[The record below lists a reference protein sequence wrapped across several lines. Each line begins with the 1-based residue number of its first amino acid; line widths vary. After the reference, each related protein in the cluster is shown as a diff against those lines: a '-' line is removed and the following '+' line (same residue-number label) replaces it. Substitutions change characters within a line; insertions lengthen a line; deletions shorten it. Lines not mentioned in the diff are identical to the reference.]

1 MNLIVTT
8 FFNFPETLA
17 PLLLRSPACNFHT
30 ELITLGNSI
39 RSDDILL
46 NNWTSFLYVRSSKWL
61 CNSGAWQ
68 SHFSR
73 GAWNLINWYWRVP
86 TAGRPR
92 IALHNS
98 NCGCGVT
105 AARCGAA
112 LLSADGSVQQVLQP
126 CAENEFISVKMSRV
140 WRRSYPDPA
149 GPRPAGCSPSAGEET
164 KRDSDEVEAART
176 MNPCFFLFCF

>member
-1 MNLIVTT
+1 MIFYLIIEHLSCMSARLNDFVIRGLGNLI
-8 FFNFPETLA
+8 FPA
-17 PLLLRSPACNFHT
+17 A
-30 ELITLGNSI
+30 
-39 RSDDILL
+39 
-46 NNWTSFLYVRSSKWL
+46 
-61 CNSGAWQ
+61 
-68 SHFSR
+68 R

-92 IALHNS
+92 ITLHNS
-98 NCGCGVT
+98 NWGCGVT